1 MIKIKDIKN
10 VIAIGDEI
18 KNINR
23 LIPELHL
30 TDTMSYEQILY
41 IYKKI
46 KKASYQDIALK
57 YGLSIE
63 DARMVLPSVLIYKT
77 FLERSKADTVYI
89 CATNLCD
96 GSVVDY
102 AQETKKIKLSHDF
115 YQDIVASAKYIGK
128 RYRYSKVHAQY
139 ITDFSGKR
147 FR

>member
-1 MIKIKDIKN
+1 MFKSGYLKDKDIKN

-96 GSVVDY
+96 GRRGGLRTGNKEDK
-102 AQETKKIKLSHDF
+102 TKP
-115 YQDIVASAKYIGK
+115 
-128 RYRYSKVHAQY
+128 
-139 ITDFSGKR
+139 
-147 FR
+147 